1 VTHTVPATRPGP
13 VEFAV
18 PPELEAHEPP
28 EARGLS
34 RDGVR
39 LMVAYRRGLRLVH
52 ARFRDLARFLE
63 PGDLLVINNSGTLP
77 AAVPARRADG
87 SPLELHLST
96 PLPSGQG
103 PVDLSKPPGADP
115 QVWVVELRRSAG
127 ADSLPFR
134 EATPGETLTLPEAS
148 AEILEPYP
156 PDCGPLE
163 DRAVGSRLWT
173 AALLLPSALG
183 TYLERNGRPI
193 RYGYVTRDWPVS
205 YYQTVY
211 AMEAGSAE
219 MPSAG
224 RAFTPEMITE
234 LIAGGIDVAPIT
246 LHAGVASLEEH
257 EPPGTE
263 FYRVS
268 PETARRVSLARHAG
282 GRIIAVGT
290 TVVRAL
296 ETVTDESGV
305 VESGSGWTKLVVS
318 PGRPAR
324 AVDGLLT
331 GWHEP
336 RASHLLMLEAVAGRE
351 LLEISYRAALERKY
365 LWHEFGDLHLLLP

>member
-1 VTHTVPATRPGP
+1 VTDASSPTLSRAF
-13 VEFAV
+13 EFEL
-18 PPELEAHEPP
+18 PPELEAHDPP
-28 EARGLS
+28 EARGLA

-39 LMVAYRRGLRLVH
+39 LMVARRAGARLVH

-63 PGDLLVINNSGTLP
+63 PGDLLVINDSGTLP
-77 AAVPARRADG
+77 ASVPARRADG
-87 SPLELHLST
+87 TRLELHLST

-103 PVDLSKPPGADP
+103 PVDLAEPPGATP
-115 QVWVVELRRSAG
+115 AVWVVELRRPSG

-134 EATPGETLTLPEAS
+134 DTTPGEVLDLPRAS
-148 AEILEPYP
+148 VEILEPYP

-163 DRAVGSRLWT
+163 ERPSASRLWT
-173 AALLLPSALG
+173 AALRLPSALG
-183 TYLERNGRPI
+183 PYLERHGRPI
-193 RYGYVTRDWPVS
+193 RYGYVTREWPVS
-205 YYQTVY
+205 FYQTVY

-224 RAFTPEMITE
+224 RAFTPEMITD
-234 LIAGGIDVAPIT
+234 LIARGIDVAPVT

-257 EPPGTE
+257 EPPGAE
-263 FYRVS
+263 FYRV
-268 PETARRVSLARHAG
+268 PEGTAGRVEAARRAG
-282 GRIIAVGT
+282 GRIVAVGT

-296 ETVTDESGV
+296 ETAADEAGAV
-305 VESGSGWTKLVVS
+305 RAAQGWTRLVVS
-318 PGRPAR
+318 PERGVR

-351 LLEISYRAALERKY
+351 LLEASYRAAIERGY